1 MPFSVAQAAIDYLKR
16 NSEKQD
22 SVYLS
27 FYGGEP
33 LLRYDFIKSCVE
45 YAEKTL
51 KKKNIS
57 YSITTNGTLIN
68 SENAEFFFNNNFSVC
83 ISIDGPQEIH
93 DMYRKDFKGNGSFN
107 KTIKGLKHLI
117 HTFGK
122 SSVERIS
129 LSIVYAP
136 PFSEKKIN
144 RITELWVE
152 NPWIPENISVQIT
165 YPLYHKEIEKI
176 LHKERF
182 IEDKNLGQ
190 WAREEFFKNFN
201 HREVIHP
208 ISKSIV
214 EKMLAILFQ
223 RPIYEKPIDKYPLN
237 ACCLP
242 GVRKIYVDVE
252 GNFHVCERISSFA
265 PLIGNVNTGIRSD
278 VIQETYIDK
287 YEKWSL
293 PLCSE
298 CWAIRICNQCYV
310 HIFSGSKIDI
320 NIKKDF
326 CKKTKSMW
334 EEFIK
339 LALEIVERNPKGLNY
354 LKNYKII

>member
-1 MPFSVAQAAIDYLKR
+1 M
-16 NSEKQD
+16 
-22 SVYLS
+22 
-27 FYGGEP
+27 
-33 LLRYDFIKSCVE
+33 
-45 YAEKTL
+45 
-51 KKKNIS
+51 
-57 YSITTNGTLIN
+57 
-68 SENAEFFFNNNFSVC
+68 
-83 ISIDGPQEIH
+83 
-93 DMYRKDFKGNGSFN
+93 
-107 KTIKGLKHLI
+107 
-117 HTFGK
+117 
-122 SSVERIS
+122 
-129 LSIVYAP
+129 
-136 PFSEKKIN
+136 
-144 RITELWVE
+144 
-152 NPWIPENISVQIT
+152 
-165 YPLYHKEIEKI
+165 
-176 LHKERF
+176 
-182 IEDKNLGQ
+182 
-190 WAREEFFKNFN
+190 
-201 HREVIHP
+201 
-208 ISKSIV
+208 
-214 EKMLAILFQ
+214 
-223 RPIYEKPIDKYPLN
+223 
-237 ACCLP
+237 
-242 GVRKIYVDVE
+242 RKIYVDVE